1 MLGFLEAAK
10 EEVGG
15 DFYKNQLVDLLTE
28 QVQARME

>member
-10 EEVGG
+10 SQVGG
-15 DFYKNQLVDLLTE
+15 DFYRSQLVDLLTE